1 MEVKPGYKLTEVG
14 VIPEDWQISSL
25 ASISAFI
32 TKGSTPTTYGF
43 KWETSGIL
51 FLRSECV
58 SDEGLD
64 LTESM
69 FISQKAHH
77 ALKRSEV
84 EDGDILITITGNV
97 GRVVFLENTGVAN
110 LNQHIARIRIVSS
123 FVVPKLIYHC
133 LNQATMRKHFLSIT
147 TGQAYP
153 QISLQQVR
161 DTSIPLPPLPEQ
173 TAIATTL
180 SDVDALISS
189 LDALI
194 SKKKQIKQGAMQE
207 LLSGKRRLPGFSGEW
222 EVKRLGEVG
231 DIDPE
236 NLSNNTAADFF
247 FYYISLESVDNGTLI
262 DSQPYSFGTAPSR
275 ARRILRDEDIMIS
288 TVRPNLKSH
297 LYVSAS
303 ISGMICSTGFS
314 VLRPHKSIVYPQY
327 IYANLF
333 GGAIAQQINSLISGS
348 NYPAISRS
356 DIANLFVPLP
366 PLPEQQAIA
375 TILSDIDAE
384 ITALESRRKKNRALK
399 QGMMQELLTGRIR
412 LPIEHRTVS
421 VKTKPA
427 LETRQ

>member
-1 MEVKPGYKLTEVG
+1 MAVKPGYKLTEVG
-14 VIPEDWQISSL
+14 VIPEDWERMPL
-25 ASISAFI
+25 EKLSAFI
-32 TKGSTPTTYGF
+32 TKGSTPTTHGF
-43 KWETSGIL
+43 RWEPSGIL

-58 SDEGLD
+58 SDDGLD
-64 LTESM
+64 LTQSM
-69 FISQKAHH
+69 FISAHAH
-77 ALKRSEV
+77 QMLRRSEV
-84 EDGDILITITGNV
+84 CGGDILMTITGNV
-97 GRVVFLENTGVAN
+97 GRVVYFLDIETAN
-110 LNQHIARIRIVSS
+110 INQHIARIRISS
-123 FVVPKLIYHC
+123 SSVDSGYIYHY
-133 LNQATMRKHFLSIT
+133 LSQPAIRVYFGSIT

-153 QISLQQVR
+153 QISLRQVR
-161 DTSIPLPPLPEQ
+161 NVQIPLPPLPEQ
-173 TAIATTL
+173 HAIATAL

-222 EVKRLGEVG
+222 EVKRLGEIG

-375 TILSDIDAE
+375 AILSDMDAE
-384 ITALESRRKKNRALK
+384 ITTLETRRDKTKLLK

-412 LPIEHRTVS
+412 LIPPAAHAVS
-421 VKTKPA
+421 A
-427 LETRQ
+427 